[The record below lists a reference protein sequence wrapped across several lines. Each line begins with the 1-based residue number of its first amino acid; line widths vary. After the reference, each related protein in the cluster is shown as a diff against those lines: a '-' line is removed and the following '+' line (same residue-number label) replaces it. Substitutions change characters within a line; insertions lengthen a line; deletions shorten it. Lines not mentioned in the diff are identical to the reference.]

1 MNNFEK
7 SIPFDPGFSKLSFSF
22 VENIEFA
29 KQSFL
34 SIKAPHQKKFWLM
47 NNESKIIDFINKTTA
62 FYLGCIL
69 WGGLVHFR
77 FNNPPR
83 EISDNTALTLTDEE
97 KKEINCTKEV
107 RVVLDY
113 IENFDRDCKY
123 FLKRQSKISPSIK
136 EILNSY
142 IEFAQINENFINAR
156 KTDDIKVPQAIKHF
170 EGLSKEELDSL
181 CEKIYKTIE
190 AQKIE
195 DLLEIGFYKK

>member
-1 MNNFEK
+1 MSNFDK

-22 VENIEFA
+22 AENIEFA

-47 NNESKIIDFINKTTA
+47 NNEAKIIDFINKTAA

-83 EISDNTALTLTDEE
+83 EISDNTTLTLTDEE
-97 KKEINCTKEV
+97 KKEIDCSKEV
-107 RVVLDY
+107 RAVLNY
-113 IENFDRDCKY
+113 LESFDRDCKY
-123 FLKRQSKISPSIK
+123 FLKRQSKVSIFIK

-142 IEFAQINENFINAR
+142 IEFAQINENFVNIR
-156 KTDDIKVPQAIKHF
+156 KTDDIKVPQAVKHF
-170 EGLSKEELDSL
+170 ENLSIQELDSL

-190 AQKIE
+190 VQKIE
-195 DLLEIGFYKK
+195 DLLEVGFYKN